1 MTRPR
6 AGRGRVFGTRAAL
19 AAAWLFALLHA
30 APARAADAEVER
42 ASALLASGDAAG
54 ALRVVAHIEARTDLP
69 AGELISLLVLRARV
83 HLALADSAALSAD
96 ARTLV
101 AVAPSW
107 QASMDLPEA
116 LRAAVD
122 EARLA
127 SPEAPS
133 LDVDVYPAPG
143 AARIVIEVD
152 GESACVRGTRAAWRL
167 AGEPG
172 WHRTAEAEIVVRGQA
187 GAGVE
192 YFVEALGPG
201 GVVVARKGSEARP
214 ERASVPGSEGDATGG
229 LGTMTMADEGS
240 SKLTWAIAGGVLV
253 AAIVV
258 VVVLVLVGSSEHR
271 TDLGVPVLEWP

>member
-1 MTRPR
+1 MAAR
-6 AGRGRVFGTRAAL
+6 ARVVGTRAAL
-19 AAAWLFALLHA
+19 GAALLFALPTVLLHA
-30 APARAADAEVER
+30 APARAADAEIER

-54 ALRVVAHIEARTDLP
+54 ALGAVAHVEARTDLP

-83 HLALADSAALSAD
+83 HLALADSAALAVD

-107 QASMDLPEA
+107 QPSMDLPEA
-116 LRAAVD
+116 LRAAID

-127 SPEAPS
+127 GPEAPS

-143 AARIVIEVD
+143 AARIVIEVE

-167 AGEPG
+167 VGELG
-172 WHRTAEAEIVVRGQA
+172 WHRTVEAEIVARGQA

-258 VVVLVLVGSSEHR
+258 VVVLVLAGSSEHR